1 MTSLQVLF
9 LLNIAISFSL
19 ALVLNVAL
27 YKITKKNWIA
37 FVIVLLL
44 TIPAIY
50 GILNL
55 VIYPL
60 YDSTGVGMIA
70 GALLLLLITGGC
82 FIVGNVSASLHRFF
96 RNRGQAF

>member
-1 MTSLQVLF
+1 MVNFQVLF
-9 LLNIAISFSL
+9 LLNVAISFSL
-19 ALVLNVAL
+19 ALLLNVVL
-27 YKITKKNWIA
+27 YKITKRNWLA

-55 VIYPL
+55 AIYPL
-60 YDSTGVGMIA
+60 YDSMGAGMIA

-82 FIVGNVSASLHRFF
+82 FVVGNVSASLHRFF